1 MTEQAKC
8 TIGTSVMQNGL
19 VIGELYDLAFPET
32 TAESNDT
39 SSQNNSGGVKTTCVG
54 WIENAPMS
62 FKVFYTGSTAQ
73 ETLRTAIYDRDFD
86 TWTVVMPMDFGNN
99 VSYAWSGQISKCTLV
114 ADGSAPAYLDME
126 VTVNGRISTYTTGA
140 AGLTTPFFSI
150 ADDDAN
156 SLTPSPAASASVYE
170 YDVETYSDSV
180 SVAITPT
187 ATAGTIY
194 VDGTKVGTGVASG
207 PITLNS
213 GVGAVTMVSVAV
225 TELNKTP
232 KIYWIRFR
240 IGTTAQP
247 SSP

>member
-73 ETLRTAIYDRDFD
+73 ESLRTAIYDRDFD
-86 TWTVVMPMDFGNN
+86 TWAVVMPMDFGT
-99 VSYAWSGQISKCTLV
+99 VSYAWNGQISKCTLV

-140 AGLTTPFFSI
+140 AGLTTPFFTI
-150 ADDDAN
+150 VDDGAN
-156 SLTPSPAASASVYE
+156 SLTPSPSASASVFE
-170 YDVETYSDSV
+170 YDVETYSDSL
-180 SVAITPT
+180 SVVITPT

-194 VDGTKVGTGVASG
+194 VNGTKVATGVASSA
-207 PITLNS
+207 ITLNS
-213 GVGAVTMVSVAV
+213 GTGAVTMVPIAV
-225 TELNKTP
+225 TDINKTP
-232 KIYWIRFR
+232 KIYWMRFR

-247 SSP
+247 

>member
-73 ETLRTAIYDRDFD
+73 ESLRTAIYDRDFD
-86 TWTVVMPMDFGNN
+86 TWAVVMPMDFGNN

-140 AGLTTPFFSI
+140 DGLTSTFFSI

-156 SLTPSPAASASVYE
+156 SLTPSPSASASVYE
-170 YDVETYSDSV
+170 YDVETYSNSV
-180 SVAITPT
+180 SVKITPT
-187 ATAGTIY
+187 ASAGTIY
-194 VDGTKVGTGVASG
+194 VDGTKVATGAASSA
-207 PITLNS
+207 ITLNT
-213 GVGAVTMVSVAV
+213 GIGAVTMVSIAV
-225 TELNKTP
+225 TDINKAP

-247 SSP
+247 